1 MADSGPVREKTLAEY
16 LDALPVEHLAR
27 RQHLEMLALLEAKA
41 AEIARLRSGIQD
53 VQDAVASRLAK
64 IDSPERG

>member
-1 MADSGPVREKTLAEY
+1 MVDSGPVCEMTLSEWV
-16 LDALPVEHLAR
+16 DNLPAGHLAR
-27 RQHLEMLALLEAKA
+27 KQYSEMLALLEAKD

-64 IDSPERG
+64 IDSPEGG